1 MTLYNEILRDVVMGY
16 QNSSSCELIVDGS
29 MLHARFQTEETPLV
43 PTRWEYGNSIAV
55 PLSPQVDE

>member
-1 MTLYNEILRDVVMGY
+1 VVMGY

-43 PTRWEYGNSIAV
+43 PTRWEYGNSIGV
-55 PLSPQVDE
+55 SLTLKLTSKF